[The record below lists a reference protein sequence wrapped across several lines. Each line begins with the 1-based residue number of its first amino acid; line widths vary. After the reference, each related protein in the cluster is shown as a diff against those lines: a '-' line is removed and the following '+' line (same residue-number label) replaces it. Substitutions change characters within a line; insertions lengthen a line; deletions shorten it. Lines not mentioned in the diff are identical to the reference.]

1 MPSSR
6 KFFHARHPSNIITR
20 KSLALVLS
28 LLIGFAGL
36 LLFSIVVFRQDITT
50 GVYDKP
56 LSVSVVWDQSGGGGL
71 VSGGVQKRHKV
82 MGFVGIQTGFASVGR
97 RRALRKTWF
106 PSDHQGFNGKPLT
119 T

>member
-28 LLIGFAGL
+28 LLIGFTGL

-50 GVYDKP
+50 ALYDKP
-56 LSVSVVWDQSGGGGL
+56 LSVSVLWDQSSGGL
-71 VSGGVQKRHKV
+71 VSGGVHKRHKV

-106 PSDHQGFNGKPLT
+106 PSDHQRLQR
-119 T
+119 